1 MNILF
6 AFADDWGRYAGA
18 YADKGVFGGVCRLL
32 ETPHFDRMA
41 SEGVL
46 FDNAFVPAPSCTP
59 CRSSLLSGR
68 FFWQTGL
75 GAILL
80 GAVWDDAIPTFPLEL
95 EKHGYFIGHTYKVW
109 SPGKSYNAPYGGK
122 RTSYEGAGVRFNRF
136 SHEAVRRA
144 PEVGMDAAKTELLDE
159 VRSNFHSFLE
169 ARPADQPF
177 CYWWGPTNTHRT
189 WEKGSGKTVWGLEPD
204 RLSGLLPSFLPD
216 VPEVREDFND
226 YLGECQAVD
235 AGLGV
240 LLQCLE
246 ERGELE
252 DTLIVVSGDHG
263 IPGMPRAKCNLYDI
277 GLEVPLAIR
286 WPNGVQG
293 GRVVH
298 DFVNL
303 MDLAPTL
310 LDAAGVPIPEGMTA
324 KSLWPVLSGDRQGQ
338 VDATRDCVVT
348 GRERHVDSAREGFLP
363 YPQRAIRTADHLLIV
378 NFSPDRYP
386 MGDPGVLAMGGNPI
400 PYAALV
406 EDTHVVYADM
416 DAGPTKAWM
425 IWNREQAPWR
435 ETFALA
441 YGKRPLVELY
451 DLRQDPAQMNNVAA
465 EPAYADIR
473 CQLEERLIRI
483 LSAQADPRVPND
495 VEAILRD
502 RERFPFMT
510 AQYGQPD
517 CRFEH
522 APYAGPLQDFQKAPF
537 GWPEEA

>member
-6 AFADDWGRYAGA
+6 AFADDWGRYARA

-41 SEGVL
+41 AEGVL

-109 SPGKSYNAPYGGK
+109 CPGKSYNAPYGGR

-144 PEVGMDAAKTELLDE
+144 PEVGMDAAKTELLEE
-159 VRSNFHSFLE
+159 VRANFQSFLD

-189 WEKGSGKTVWGLEPD
+189 WDKGSGKSVWGLEPD
-204 RLSGLLPSFLPD
+204 QLSGLLPPFLPD
-216 VPEVREDFND
+216 VAEVREDFND

-246 ERGELE
+246 ENGELE
-252 DTLIVVSGDHG
+252 NTLIVVSGDHG

-310 LDAAGVPIPEGMTA
+310 LDAAGVPLPEGMTA
-324 KSLWPVLSGDRQGQ
+324 KSLWPVLSGVDQGW
-338 VDATRDCVVT
+338 VDATRTSVVT

-363 YPQRAIRTADHLLIV
+363 YPQRAIRTGDHLLVV
-378 NFSPDRYP
+378 NFAPDRYP
-386 MGDPGVLAMGGNPI
+386 MGDPGILAEGGNPI
-400 PYAALV
+400 PYAHL
-406 EDTHVVYADM
+406 EGDTHVVYADM

-425 IWNREQAPWR
+425 IWNREQAQWR
-435 ETFALA
+435 ETFSLA
-441 YGKRPLVELY
+441 FGRRPFVELY
-451 DLRQDPAQMNNVAA
+451 DLKRDPAQMNNVAEEA
-465 EPAYADIR
+465 AYAVVR
-473 CQLEERLIRI
+473 RSLEERL
-483 LSAQADPRVPND
+483 LAVLGEQADPRVPKD
-495 VEAILRD
+495 AVARKKD
-502 RERFPFMT
+502 PSSSPFLFT
-510 AQYGQPD
+510 QGGQEV
-517 CRFEH
+517 CHFEH
-522 APYAGPLQDFQKAPF
+522 APYAGPLQAFQRAPF